1 MIRSAL
7 PGLSIALA
15 RTAPPFA
22 RTAPPFA
29 RTAPPFARTA
39 PPLAAAP
46 SVAFFFFFC
55 A

>member
-22 RTAPPFA
+22 RTAPPN
-29 RTAPPFARTA
+29 
-39 PPLAAAP
+39 AAAP
-46 SVAFFFFFC
+46 SVAFFFFFG